1 MKTTRP
7 SYQLNPSVGNTLG
20 GGFHCTMLDL
30 IERIFSEGLRPGG
43 RGDRVNTFFVP
54 FAPWDWRWSTILC
67 LKKLV
72 GTFVYIYLTYD
83 TLSTFGARIST
94 DGHVPVQQTIP
105 FSSFDAVWYL
115 DPSDGEYYRLLVNK
129 GQEQLVLSVKDAK
142 KIATVSRFD
151 QLFEN
156 ILPDD
161 SSPDKAEIRKF
172 LTIKSEHAN
181 YQPRLH
187 PGLDQ

>member
-1 MKTTRP
+1 
-7 SYQLNPSVGNTLG
+7 
-20 GGFHCTMLDL
+20 MLDS
-30 IERIFSEGLRPGG
+30 IERIFFEGPRPGG
-43 RGDRVNTFFVP
+43 GGDRVNTFFVP
-54 FAPWDWRWSTILC
+54 FAPWDWRSTTFQENM
-67 LKKLV
+67 V
-72 GTFVYIYLTYD
+72 GTLAYIYLTYD
-83 TLSTFGARIST
+83 TLSTFGARISA
-94 DGHVPVQQTIP
+94 DGHILVQQAIP
-105 FSSFDAVWYL
+105 FPSFDAVWYL